1 MVPKINTATF
11 CFRET
16 LPAVTGTEKYAGKSL
31 LLKAVYSDEGLR
43 ELMVFRDNLKLPPQQ
58 NLETLKNPAK
68 ARERYKQLRKLL
80 PSRLRGKKA
89 ELKWEAFDLRGRGEF
104 HTRIW
109 KATHAIPTGHTA
121 SYAEVAGDVG
131 SPLAFRAC
139 GQACGANP
147 ILIFI
152 PCHRVVASNGLGG
165 FGCDL
170 ELKKHMLALEGIDW
184 KTL

>member
-1 MVPKINTATF
+1 MVI
-11 CFRET
+11 
-16 LPAVTGTEKYAGKSL
+16 
-31 LLKAVYSDEGLR
+31 
-43 ELMVFRDNLKLPPQQ
+43 RDNVKLQLQQ
-58 NLETLKNPAK
+58 NLETLASPKRALAHYNK
-68 ARERYKQLRKLL
+68 LRQLL
-80 PSRLRGKKA
+80 PLRLRGKKA
-89 ELKWEAFDLRGRGEF
+89 ELKWDDFDLRGRGEF

-109 KATHAIPTGHTA
+109 KATHAIETGHTA
-121 SYAEVAGDVG
+121 SYAEVAGDAG

-170 ELKKHMLALEGIDW
+170 DLKKHMLALEGIDW
-184 KTL
+184 KQL